1 MVMESGCD
9 MQGHEYRDRK
19 PDQSVDNEHALREV
33 VLFRPDRRQ
42 LEQGKHR
49 DRRAR
54 DAEVAI
60 QPMKGC
66 KVISAYNVQWVV

>member
-1 MVMESGCD
+1 
-9 MQGHEYRDRK
+9 
-19 PDQSVDNEHALREV
+19 VDNEHALREV